1 MTAPPFDTDAGRV
14 AATAQPAAALVLRHR
29 ADFLR
34 AAQARRAG
42 TPGFTLQARERRA
55 DEPGG
60 PAIRVGFTCSK
71 KIGNAVTRNRAKRRL
86 RALVRAVLS
95 SGGRPGWDYVL
106 VGRPEA
112 TVAMPFAV
120 MLADLARAFD
130 RVHRD
135 PGQGGAGRP
144 HDSGGKA

>member
-1 MTAPPFDTDAGRV
+1 MTAPPPATHDAPD
-14 AATAQPAAALVLRHR
+14 AAGAQPAAALVLRHR

-42 TPGFTLQARERRA
+42 TPGFTLQARPRRT

-60 PAIRVGFTCSK
+60 DAIRIGFTCSK

-86 RALVRAVLS
+86 RALVRATLA

-106 VGRPEA
+106 VGRPAA
-112 TVAMPFAV
+112 TVEMPFAT
-120 MLADLARAFD
+120 MLADLTRAFD

-135 PGQGGAGRP
+135 PAPQRGRT
-144 HDSGGKA
+144 DSP